1 MTDFPVVGSV
11 HASHLHAFSKSN
23 MSSINLI
30 ENLGVEGDAH
40 SGVHDKHRYH
50 VKRYGQQLNLRQ
62 VHLIQAEFLQQLALK
77 GHSVQPGD
85 LGENICTR
93 NVDLLS
99 LPTSTRLL
107 LGKCATIELTSLRNP
122 CPQIENFQTG
132 LLKHC
137 VERNLGNIV
146 RKVGVMA
153 IVLKGGI
160 VQPGDEI
167 VITLPETPHKPLLYR
182 KPIIQG

>member
-1 MTDFPVVGSV
+1 MADFPVVGSV
-11 HASHLHAFSKSN
+11 HASHQHVFSKRDRSY
-23 MSSINLI
+23 INLI
-30 ENLGVEGDAH
+30 ENLGVEGDVH

-50 VKRYGQQLNLRQ
+50 VKRYGQQPNLRQ
-62 VHLIQAEFLQQLALK
+62 VHLIQTEFLEQLALK

-85 LGENICTR
+85 LGENISTR

-107 LGKCATIELTSLRNP
+107 LGKCATIELTGLRNP
-122 CPQIENFQTG
+122 CPQIESFQTG

-137 VERNLGNIV
+137 VERNLGNIL

-153 IVLKGGI
+153 IVLKSGI
-160 VQPGDEI
+160 VRPGDEI
-167 VITLPETPHKPLLYR
+167 GITLPDTPHKLLVYR
-182 KPIIQG
+182 KPIIQS